1 MENKYQQ
8 PSRYNSFIKNCTE
21 QCKREMLYKDPLNLN
36 SERKYHKASTVE
48 IKHYDPEV
56 DTIPEKFLK
65 APTWGVH
72 LADDLEEAFMGLG
85 WQFSTLV
92 SEDPEFI
99 YSDHLDKIEIYVTR
113 RYAYAGNK
121 MLFKMVLKVNET
133 VYGEGGYRST
143 DYYELTLGIDALA
156 EFKALSI
163 IANEVK

>member
-56 DTIPEKFLK
+56 DTIPEKL
-65 APTWGVH
+65 
-72 LADDLEEAFMGLG
+72 LETPKDSQI
-85 WQFSTLV
+85 WIKH
-92 SEDPEFI
+92 SENPEYI
-99 YSDHLDKIEIYVTR
+99 YSDHIDKVEIYVTR
-113 RYAYAGNK
+113 HFGTMSSKGKLCWIR
-121 MLFKMVLKVNET
+121 LKVNHT

-143 DYYELTLGIDALA
+143 DYYEITL
-156 EFKALSI
+156 
-163 IANEVK
+163 NEVK